1 MKKLLAVGAAVVCSF
16 SFLLSRDMTASA
28 YETVDA
34 VIPVFCHELTAGEQ
48 HSYDIIIEPADVSLP
63 MPESSIITV
72 DSGENAVF
80 SIDISEP
87 GTYDYRVYEL
97 SGTDER
103 VEYDDTVYLVSIF
116 AENDNSGGL
125 RTAVSAKD
133 EKTGL
138 KVRDIEFIDSAEE
151 QTTTASTTT
160 QTSTQT
166 AGASTTQP
174 VTTTTTT
181 RKTTII
187 ETITDI
193 MTGDTMPVGLLC
205 CVMAF
210 AAFIAAAARRK
221 KDGEE

>member
-28 YETVDA
+28 YETVNA
-34 VIPVFCHELTAGEQ
+34 GIPVFCHELTAGEQ
-48 HSYDIIIEPADVSLP
+48 HSYDIIIEPADASLP

-72 DSGENAVF
+72 DSGENALF

-87 GTYDYRVYEL
+87 GTYDYRVYERP
-97 SGTDER
+97 GTDER

-116 AENDNSGGL
+116 AENDDSGGL

-151 QTTTASTTT
+151 QTTTASTTA

-174 VTTTTTT
+174 VTTTT

-210 AAFIAAAARRK
+210 AAFIAASARRK

>member
-28 YETVDA
+28 YETVNA
-34 VIPVFCHELTAGEQ
+34 GIPVFCHELTAGEQ
-48 HSYDIIIEPADVSLP
+48 HSYDIIIEPADASLP

-87 GTYDYRVYEL
+87 GTYDYRVYERP
-97 SGTDER
+97 GTDER

-166 AGASTTQP
+166 AGVSTTQP
-174 VTTTTTT
+174 VTTTT

-210 AAFIAAAARRK
+210 AAFIAASARRK

>member
-28 YETVDA
+28 YETVNA
-34 VIPVFCHELTAGEQ
+34 GIPVFCHELTSEEQ
-48 HSYDIIIEPADVSLP
+48 HSYDIIIEPADASLP

-72 DSGENAVF
+72 DSGENALF

-87 GTYDYRVYEL
+87 GTYDYRVYERP
-97 SGTDER
+97 GTDER

-151 QTTTASTTT
+151 QTTTSSTAT

-166 AGASTTQP
+166 AGVSTTQP
-174 VTTTTTT
+174 VTTTT

-210 AAFIAAAARRK
+210 AAFIAASARRK

>member
-28 YETVDA
+28 YETVNA
-34 VIPVFCHELTAGEQ
+34 GIPVFCHELTAGEQ
-48 HSYDIIIEPADVSLP
+48 HSYDIIIEPADASLP

-87 GTYDYRVYEL
+87 GTYDYRVYERP
-97 SGTDER
+97 GTDER

-116 AENDNSGGL
+116 AENDDSGGL

-166 AGASTTQP
+166 AGASTTQS
-174 VTTTTTT
+174 VTTTT

-210 AAFIAAAARRK
+210 AAFIAASARRK

>member
-16 SFLLSRDMTASA
+16 SFLLSSQMVASA

-34 VIPVFCHELTAGEQ
+34 GIPVFCHELTAGEQ
-48 HSYDIIIEPADVSLP
+48 HSYDIIIEPADASLP

-87 GTYDYRVYEL
+87 GTYDYRVYERP
-97 SGTDER
+97 GTDER

-166 AGASTTQP
+166 AGVSTTQP
-174 VTTTTTT
+174 VTTTT

-210 AAFIAAAARRK
+210 AAFIAASARRK

>member
-16 SFLLSRDMTASA
+16 SFLLSREMTASA
-28 YETVDA
+28 YETVNA
-34 VIPVFCHELTAGEQ
+34 GIPVFCHELTAGEQ
-48 HSYDIIIEPADVSLP
+48 HSYDIIIEPADASLP

-87 GTYDYRVYEL
+87 GTYDYRVYERP
-97 SGTDER
+97 GTDER

-166 AGASTTQP
+166 AGVSTTQP
-174 VTTTTTT
+174 VTTTT

-210 AAFIAAAARRK
+210 AAFIAASARRK

>member
-16 SFLLSRDMTASA
+16 SFLLSQEMTASA
-28 YETVDA
+28 YETVNA
-34 VIPVFCHELTAGEQ
+34 GIPVFCHELTAGEQ
-48 HSYDIIIEPADVSLP
+48 HSYDIIIEPADASLP

-87 GTYDYRVYEL
+87 GTYDYRVYERP
-97 SGTDER
+97 GTDER

-133 EKTGL
+133 EKTRL
-138 KVRDIEFIDSAEE
+138 KVRDIEFIDSAGE
-151 QTTTASTTT
+151 QTTTASTTA

-174 VTTTTTT
+174 VTTTT

-210 AAFIAAAARRK
+210 AAFIAASARRK